1 MREEQIFLFD
11 SFRLDLANASLRRG
25 KHEVFLT
32 PKAFSM
38 LRYLVEHAGQL
49 VTKDDL
55 WQAVW
60 PAITVTDA
68 ALTVCMSEIRKALG
82 DNAKTPRYV
91 ETVHRRGY
99 RFIAP
104 VTTQADRSS
113 TTGVWSRDFTRDSRP
128 KSPTP
133 SFVRREEE
141 LAQLRKWLGKALNAE
156 RQIVFVTGE
165 PGIGKTTLVEVFL
178 QQVAADGTVWIGR
191 GQCIEHYGA
200 GEAYLPVLDALGRLC
215 REPRGE
221 RLIELL
227 DQYAPTWLVQM
238 PALLG
243 AAELETLHRKVSGA
257 TRERMLRE
265 LTEAVEVITRES
277 SLVLQLED
285 LHWSDYSTLEW
296 LAFLGRRQEPAR
308 LLVLVTYRPVEV
320 IVREHPLKTVK
331 QELQIHGQCKE
342 LPLGLLGETAVVDY
356 LAMRFA
362 SPSSLQGEG
371 WAEGLSHEPLQTLGR
386 TIHERTDGNPL
397 FMVNIVDYLITRG
410 VIVEVDGQWKL
421 QMDLADMGSGM
432 PEGLLQMI
440 VRQME
445 RLSPLD
451 QQVVEVASVAGA
463 EFSVAAI
470 AAGLEAAVGEVE
482 ERCEALARR
491 EQFLR
496 ASGVSEWPDG
506 TVAARYGF
514 IHALYQE
521 VAYARV
527 AAGRRIDLHRRIG
540 EREERAYG
548 DQARE
553 IAAEL
558 AVHFQRGRDYHRAVQ
573 YCERAGENAVRRS
586 AHQEAIRHLTK
597 GLELLATLPDTP
609 ERAQQELAL
618 QMAMGA
624 SMLATSGFA
633 TPETG
638 QAYSRA
644 RELCRQLGESS
655 QLFRAVMGLRF
666 VYTALGELQTARELG
681 EQLLRLAQSAGD
693 AELLVE
699 AHYALAVPLHFLG
712 EFVSAREHLK
722 QTIALYDPSRH
733 RDHAVRYGLDPGV
746 AASSLVAWLLWEL
759 GYPDRAL
766 EKTRAALSLAREL
779 SHPFTLAYAL
789 ILSST
794 ILLWRRDSRAVIEL
808 TDDLIPLCREQG
820 FSSLLT
826 SGTLVR
832 DGALIAQG
840 KEEQIAIKPWEPTWL
855 GVTGSQSY
863 VTGHLARS
871 VDAHLKTG
879 DIDAG
884 MRLLAEA
891 LFRVESTDERYCEAE
906 LHRLK
911 GELLGTRDRDA
922 EAEQSF
928 RSAIRIAQG
937 QSAKS
942 FQLRATIS
950 LARLLAKRARR
961 DEARAMLSEI
971 YGWFTEGFDTADLKN
986 AKALLDE
993 LDA

>member
-1 MREEQIFLFD
+1 MREEQVFLFD

-55 WQAVW
+55 WHAAW
-60 PAITVTDA
+60 PGITVTDA
-68 ALTVCMSEIRKALG
+68 ALTVCMSEVRKALG

-99 RFIAP
+99 RFVTP
-104 VTTQADRSS
+104 VTTQAGRSS
-113 TTGVWSRDFTRDSRP
+113 TSGVWSRDFTRDSRP

-133 SFVRREEE
+133 SFVGREEE

-238 PALLG
+238 PGLLS

-277 SLVLQLED
+277 PLVLQLED

-342 LPLGLLGETAVVDY
+342 LPLGSLSETAVMEY
-356 LAMRFA
+356 LAIRFA
-362 SPSSLQGEG
+362 PPSPLQGEG
-371 WAEGLSHEPLQTLGR
+371 SAEGFSHARLRKLGR
-386 TIHERTDGNPL
+386 TIHQRTEGNPL
-397 FMVNIVDYLITRG
+397 FMVNIVDYLITLG

-421 QMDLADMGSGM
+421 QRDLVGMESGM
-432 PEGLLQMI
+432 PEGLQEMI

-451 QQVVEVASVAGA
+451 QQMLEVASVAGA

-470 AAGLEAAVGEVE
+470 AAGLETAVGEVE

-514 IHALYQE
+514 IHKLHQE
-521 VAYARV
+521 VVYERV
-527 AAGRRIDLHRRIG
+527 AAWRRIDLHRRIG

-586 AHQEAIRHLTK
+586 AHQEAIRHLTR

-609 ERAQQELAL
+609 ERSQRELAL
-618 QMAMGA
+618 QMAMGT
-624 SMLATSGFA
+624 SLATRGFGA
-633 TPETG
+633 PETG
-638 QAYSRA
+638 QAYARA
-644 RELCRQLGESS
+644 RELCLQLGETQ
-655 QLFRAVMGLRF
+655 QLFSVLMGLRF
-666 VYTALGELQTARELG
+666 FYTAHGEVQTARELG
-681 EQLLRLAQSAGD
+681 EQLLLLAQSTRDPG
-693 AELLVE
+693 LILE
-699 AHYALAVPLHFLG
+699 AHFALAGPLILLG
-712 EFVSAREHLK
+712 EFVSARAHLERSVE
-722 QTIALYDPSRH
+722 LYDPWQH
-733 RDHAVRYGLDPGV
+733 RDHALRYGVDPGV
-746 AASSLVAWLLWEL
+746 AARSLAAWPLWIL

-766 EKTRAALSLAREL
+766 DMSREALTLAREVA
-779 SHPFTLAYAL
+779 HPFSLAYAL
-789 ILSST
+789 MFGST
-794 ILLWRRDSRAVIEL
+794 THLWRGEAQAARDHAEAVIA
-808 TDDLIPLCREQG
+808 LCREQG
-820 FSSLLT
+820 FSSRLAT
-826 SGTLVR
+826 GTFCR
-832 DGALIAQG
+832 GQALAAQGEEEEGIAQML
-840 KEEQIAIKPWEPTWL
+840 E
-855 GVTGSQSY
+855 GSSGYRAVGAQSY
-863 VTGHLARS
+863 RTGFLAALAE
-871 VDAHLKTG
+871 AHLKRGWPDEAMGT
-879 DIDAG
+879 
-884 MRLLAEA
+884 LTEA
-891 LFRVESTDERYCEAE
+891 LAIAENTGERYQEAR
-906 LHRLK
+906 LYQLK
-911 GELLGTRDRDA
+911 GELLLRSGGRA
-922 EAEQSF
+922 SEPEAEQNF
-928 RSAIRIAQG
+928 RTGIWIATRQYAR
-937 QSAKS
+937 SWE
-942 FQLRATIS
+942 LRATMS
-950 LARLLAKRARR
+950 LARLLNSRSQR
-961 DEARAMLSEI
+961 DAARAILAEI
-971 YGWFTEGFDTADLKN
+971 YGWFTEGFDTARPEGRQG
-986 AKALLDE
+986 AAR
-993 LDA
+993 